1 MRQLAVYKSGVRAGL
16 LQEVASQHYVYK
28 YDDAFLLSSMAPIS
42 LTLPKRKEAY
52 HSASLFP
59 FFSNMLPEGVNRR
72 TICRINRIDEQD
84 YFGLLMFFADKDI
97 IGDISLERIEG

>member
-1 MRQLAVYKSGVRAGL
+1 MRQLAVYKSGVKAGL
-16 LQEVASQHYVYK
+16 LQEVDSQHYVYI
-28 YDDAFLLSSMAPIS
+28 YDDAFLMSSMAPIS

-52 HSASLFP
+52 QSTSLFP

-97 IGDISLERIEG
+97 IGDISLKRIEE